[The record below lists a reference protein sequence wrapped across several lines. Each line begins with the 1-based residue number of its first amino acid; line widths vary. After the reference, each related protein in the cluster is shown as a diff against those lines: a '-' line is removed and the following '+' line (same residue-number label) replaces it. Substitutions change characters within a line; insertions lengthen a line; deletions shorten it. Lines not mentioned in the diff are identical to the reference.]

1 MENTGPS
8 VLNAPSIEQ
17 SYDPI
22 SFQNTQQFE
31 GRLKINSPTSD
42 AIQTEKSMT
51 IIQEE
56 EFEES
61 LQPNGKPL
69 FRNHRVN
76 PIETKKVSL
85 KKQII
90 NTERYVDTTIE
101 EPKYVESSKFDSERQ
116 SEEFILKMIDKQIYR
131 SALNDESSNL
141 E

>member
-1 MENTGPS
+1 
-8 VLNAPSIEQ
+8 
-17 SYDPI
+17 
-22 SFQNTQQFE
+22 
-31 GRLKINSPTSD
+31 
-42 AIQTEKSMT
+42 MT

-56 EFEES
+56 EVEES

-69 FRNHRVN
+69 FRNPRVN

-85 KKQII
+85 KKSII

-131 SALNDESSNL
+131 SALNDESSGL